1 MPSIKTKKKNPYVK
15 EEKKIPQIGFLSN
28 TSKRNKFV

>member
-1 MPSIKTKKKNPYVK
+1 MPSVKQTKKPYVK
-15 EEKKIPQIGFLSN
+15 EEKKKIPQIGFLSN